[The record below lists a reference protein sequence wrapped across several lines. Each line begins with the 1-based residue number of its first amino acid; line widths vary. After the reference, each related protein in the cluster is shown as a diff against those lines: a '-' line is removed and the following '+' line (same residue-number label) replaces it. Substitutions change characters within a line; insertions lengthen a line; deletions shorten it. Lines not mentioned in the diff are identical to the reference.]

1 MEKIITVD
9 GREVKMKAS
18 ALVPRLYR
26 FKFGRDMMRDM
37 AQLQKVYAKAASLP
51 EDATDEERAEA
62 QLSMVDLTIFEN
74 LAYIMA
80 KHADSSLPD
89 TAEEWLDSFSMFSIY
104 EVLPEILQLWGMS
117 CSTTSSLKKNKGD
130 SAGAERG
137 YLYVAVCRAGAIR

>member
-37 AQLQKVYAKAASLP
+37 AQLKKVYTKAASLP

-104 EVLPEILQLWGMS
+104 EVLPEILELWGMS
-117 CSTTSSLKKNKGD
+117 CGTTSALKKK
-130 SAGAERG
+130 
-137 YLYVAVCRAGAIR
+137 

>member
-1 MEKIITVD
+1 
-9 GREVKMKAS
+9 MKAS

-26 FKFGRDMMRDM
+26 FKFGRDM
-37 AQLQKVYAKAASLP
+37 AQLKKVYVKAASLP
-51 EDATDEERAEA
+51 EDATDEEREEA

-104 EVLPEILQLWGMS
+104 EVLPEILQLWDMS
-117 CSTTSSLKKNKGD
+117 CSTTSSLKKK
-130 SAGAERG
+130 
-137 YLYVAVCRAGAIR
+137 

>member
-1 MEKIITVD
+1 MEKTIVVD

-37 AQLQKVYAKAASLP
+37 AQLQKVYTKAASLP
-51 EDATDEERAEA
+51 QEATEEERAEE

-80 KHADSSLPD
+80 KHADNTLPD
-89 TAEEWLDSFSMFSIY
+89 TAEEWLDNFSMFSIY
-104 EVLPEILQLWGMS
+104 EVLPEILELWGMS
-117 CSTTSSLKKNKGD
+117 CNTTSALKKK
-130 SAGAERG
+130 
-137 YLYVAVCRAGAIR
+137 

>member
-1 MEKIITVD
+1 MEKTITVD
-9 GREVKMKAS
+9 GREVRMKAS

-37 AQLQKVYAKAASLP
+37 AQLQKVYTKAASLP

-104 EVLPEILQLWGMS
+104 EVLPEILELWGMS
-117 CSTTSSLKKNKGD
+117 CGTTSTLKKK
-130 SAGAERG
+130 
-137 YLYVAVCRAGAIR
+137 